1 MKYLFWPLLA
11 LLIVLHQ
18 DYWQWDDATLRFGFL
33 PQALAYHACLSI
45 AAAVFWAWACR
56 FCWPLDGEPAK
67 GQLAKGGGRSE
78 AASSATASSSTS
90 EEAPS

>member
-56 FCWPLDGEPAK
+56 FCWPLDDKQSSGE
-67 GQLAKGGGRSE
+67 LLSGRG
-78 AASSATASSSTS
+78 ATASPSTS